1 MVASYNLKT
10 NQIYL
15 FSIPRDLWL
24 PALKSKANA
33 VYQIGLS
40 EKEGL
45 ELSKTVFGNV
55 LGLPIHYAVRVD
67 FRGFVQAIPW
77 AIVFSVAWV
86 FTLNI
91 TMSML
96 RQEVKEAIEYAA
108 KTGVSQSVH
117 AVLTDPEFDK
127 NLWPKIK
134 QNTKEAI
141 EYTVTMASRK
151 QAASS
156 QPQSKK

>member
-1 MVASYNLKT
+1 MEDRSYG
-10 NQIYL
+10 Q
-15 FSIPRDLWL
+15 
-24 PALKSKANA
+24 
-33 VYQIGLS
+33 
-40 EKEGL
+40 
-45 ELSKTVFGNV
+45 V
-55 LGLPIHYAVRVD
+55 LV
-67 FRGFVQAIPW
+67 RGFVQAIPW

-86 FTLNI
+86 FTLNV

-108 KTGVSQSVH
+108 KTGVSQSIH
-117 AVLTDPEFDK
+117 AVLTDQGFDE

-151 QAASS
+151 QAAPS